1 MGVIKDKMHILLT
14 RPLDDCKE
22 LILRFKSLG
31 HKVSHLPV
39 IKIQNVNYDK
49 VNINEFSGIIFTSAN
64 AIKNLNTSDIN
75 KKINC
80 FCVGSSTENV
90 AKQNGFQNIFCA
102 EGNVNNLKEVIL
114 QNFDNRSGNLLY
126 VSGEIV
132 SSNLDKDLISEGY
145 KVRRIINYSVLPV
158 EEIGEEFI
166 NNLKSSIPDMVY
178 VYSENS
184 AKNYLNLLKKYNLLD
199 YWMNTNLMCLGE
211 KTSSVLNE
219 IKWKK
224 IFLFNSGEEEF
235 LLYKI

>member
-1 MGVIKDKMHILLT
+1 MHILLT

-22 LILRFKSLG
+22 LILRFKFLG

-39 IKIQNVNYDK
+39 IKIQNVNHDK
-49 VNINEFSGIIFTSAN
+49 INVDEFGGIIFTSAN
-64 AIKNLNTSDIN
+64 AIKNLNTSSIN
-75 KKINC
+75 KQINC
-80 FCVGSSTENV
+80 FCVGSSTEKV

-102 EGNVNNLKEVIL
+102 DGNVNNLKEVIL
-114 QNFDNRSGNLLY
+114 QNFDKKHDNLLY
-126 VSGEIV
+126 VSGEII

-145 KVRRIINYSVLPV
+145 IVKRIINYSVVPNDEV
-158 EEIGEEFI
+158 SDEFI
-166 NNLKSSIPDMVY
+166 RDLKSSIPDIVY

-184 AKNYLNLLKKYNLLD
+184 ARNYLSLLKKYKLSD
-199 YWMNTNLMCLGE
+199 CWMDTNLMCLGE

>member
-1 MGVIKDKMHILLT
+1 MHILLT

-39 IKIQNVNYDK
+39 IKIQNVNYGK
-49 VNINEFSGIIFTSAN
+49 VNFDEFSGIIFTSAN
-64 AIKNLNTSDIN
+64 AVKNITTSSIN
-75 KKINC
+75 KQINC
-80 FCVGSSTENV
+80 FCVGSSTEKV

-102 EGNVNNLKEVIL
+102 DGNVNNLKEVIL
-114 QNFDNRSGNLLY
+114 QNFDQKNGSLLY
-126 VSGEIV
+126 VSGEII

-145 KVRRIINYSVLPV
+145 IVKRIINYSTVPIEQV
-158 EEIGEEFI
+158 SDEFI
-166 NNLKSSIPDMVY
+166 KDLKSSIPDMVY
-178 VYSENS
+178 IYSENS
-184 AKNYLNLLKKYNLLD
+184 ARNYLNLLKKYNLSD
-199 YWMNTNLMCLGE
+199 YWMHTNLMCLGE

-224 IFLFNSGEEEF
+224 IFIFSPGEEEF

>member
-1 MGVIKDKMHILLT
+1 MHILLT

-49 VNINEFSGIIFTSAN
+49 ININEFSGIIFTSAN

-80 FCVGSSTENV
+80 FCVGSSTESA

-114 QNFDNRSGNLLY
+114 QNFDNKSGNLLY

-132 SSNLDKDLISEGY
+132 ASNLDKDLISEGY

>member
-1 MGVIKDKMHILLT
+1 MHILLT
-14 RPLDDCKE
+14 RPLDDCKD

-39 IKIQNVNYDK
+39 IKIENVNHDK
-49 VNINEFSGIIFTSAN
+49 VNFNEFGGIIFTSAN
-64 AIKNLNTSDIN
+64 AIKNLNTSKIN
-75 KKINC
+75 KQINC
-80 FCVGSSTENV
+80 FCVGSSTEKE

-102 EGNVNNLKEVIL
+102 DGNVNNLKEVIL
-114 QNFDNRSGNLLY
+114 QNFDQKKGNLLY
-126 VSGEIV
+126 VSGETI

-145 KVRRIINYSVLPV
+145 KVKRIINYSVAPI
-158 EEIGEEFI
+158 EEASDEFI
-166 NNLKSSIPDMVY
+166 RDLKSSIPDMVY

-184 AKNYLNLLKKYNLLD
+184 ARNYLNLLKKYNLSD
-199 YWMNTNLMCLGE
+199 YWMDTNLMCLGE

>member
-1 MGVIKDKMHILLT
+1 MHILLT

-22 LILRFKSLG
+22 LILRFKFLG

-39 IKIQNVNYDK
+39 IKIQNVNHDK
-49 VNINEFSGIIFTSAN
+49 VNVDEFGGIIFTSAN
-64 AIKNLNTSDIN
+64 AIKNLNTSSIN
-75 KKINC
+75 KQINC
-80 FCVGSSTENV
+80 FCVGSSTEKV

-102 EGNVNNLKEVIL
+102 DGNVNNLKEVIL
-114 QNFDNRSGNLLY
+114 QNFDNKHSNLLY
-126 VSGEIV
+126 VSGEII

-145 KVRRIINYSVLPV
+145 IVKRIINYSVVPNDEV
-158 EEIGEEFI
+158 SDEFI
-166 NNLKSSIPDMVY
+166 RDLKSSIPDIVY

-184 AKNYLNLLKKYNLLD
+184 ARNYLSLLKKYKLSD
-199 YWMNTNLMCLGE
+199 CWMDTNLMCLGE

>member
-1 MGVIKDKMHILLT
+1 MHILLT
-14 RPLDDCKE
+14 RPLDDCKD

-39 IKIQNVNYDK
+39 IKIQNVSYDN
-49 VNINEFSGIIFTSAN
+49 VNFDEYNGIIFTSAN
-64 AIKNLNTSDIN
+64 AIKNLNTSNIN

-80 FCVGSSTENV
+80 FCVGVSTEKV

-102 EGNVNNLKEVIL
+102 DGNVNNLKEVIL
-114 QNFDNRSGNLLY
+114 QNFDKKNGNLLY
-126 VSGEIV
+126 ISGEII

-145 KVRRIINYSVLPV
+145 IVKRIINYSVVSV
-158 EEIGEEFI
+158 EKIRDEFI
-166 NNLKSSIPDMVY
+166 KDLKSSIPDIVY

-184 AKNYLNLLKKYNLLD
+184 ARSYLNLLKKYDLSD
-199 YWMNTNLMCLGE
+199 YWMDTNLMCLGE